1 VKKLIKTL
9 KDNLLIIVLL
19 SFGGYSLL
27 EKVIDSQ
34 LATVLVMIW
43 SGFLLTLC
51 IWGIVDTIRFA
62 MKNKKDPKP

>member
-1 VKKLIKTL
+1 MKKLIKTL
-9 KDNLLIIVLL
+9 KVNLLIIVLL

>member
-34 LATVLVMIW
+34 LATILVMIW

-62 MKNKKDPKP
+62 MKNKKD

>member
-1 VKKLIKTL
+1 MKKLIKTL

>member
-1 VKKLIKTL
+1 MKKLIKTL

-19 SFGGYSLL
+19 SFGAHSLF
-27 EKVIDSQ
+27 EKEIDSQ
-34 LATVLVMIW
+34 LTTVLVMIW
-43 SGFLLTLC
+43 WGLLLTLC